1 MIFALCAYKV
11 FLIKNLFAKAT
22 RLTGAFMHLNT
33 DISGLHTLA
42 VERQSGR
49 KQAVAPA
56 SERPSGRK
64 QASALA
70 AKRQP
75 GRKQASTVDISTTIN
90 TSLKKSKRHPGA

>member
-1 MIFALCAYKV
+1 MIFALCANKV

-22 RLTGAFMHLNT
+22 RLGGAFIQLNT
-33 DISGLHTLA
+33 DISGLHTL
-42 VERQSGR
+42 
-49 KQAVAPA
+49 A

-75 GRKQASTVDISTTIN
+75 GRKQASALAAKRQYGRKQASTVDISTTIN
-90 TSLKKSKRHPGA
+90 TSLKKSKRHPGS

>member
-22 RLTGAFMHLNT
+22 RLSGAFMHLNT
-33 DISGLHTLA
+33 DISGLHTFA
-42 VERQSGR
+42 V
-49 KQAVAPA
+49 
-56 SERPSGRK
+56 ERPSGRK

-75 GRKQASTVDISTTIN
+75 GRKRASALAAERQYGSQAGQHR
-90 TSLKKSKRHPGA
+90 RH

>member
-22 RLTGAFMHLNT
+22 RLSGAFMHLNT
-33 DISGLHTLA
+33 DISGLHTFA
-42 VERQSGR
+42 VER
-49 KQAVAPA
+49 P
-56 SERPSGRK
+56 PGRK

-70 AKRQP
+70 AKRQY